1 MQMQQIFGKRL
12 EQLLLEKGVSQ
23 GEFAEAVNC
32 SRQSINFYILGK
44 RNPDITLAG
53 KMARYL
59 GVSCDYLLG
68 LSDIREDKSS
78 NLTADQL
85 GLNDTTVEFFAG
97 LQLLA
102 TGKTNFMK
110 EDYESIGF
118 DYEKEIVPYNMQ
130 QAKITQNLLNALL
143 SHERFGILLQYI
155 KRYQDIENG
164 DDTMTILQD
173 FMVQLDSPLTGKS
186 YGGKEENME
195 MMKEFC
201 LHIASKYF
209 VEIIREIVNSEDK
222 S

>member
-1 MQMQQIFGKRL
+1 MEMQQIFGQRL
-12 EQLLLEKGVSQ
+12 EQLLLEKGISQ

-44 RNPDITLAG
+44 RNPDIALAG
-53 KMARYL
+53 KMAEYL
-59 GVSCDYLLG
+59 GVSCDYLVG
-68 LSDIREDKSS
+68 LSDIRQDKSA

-85 GLNDTTVEFFAG
+85 GLTDDTMKFFAG

-102 TGKTNFMK
+102 TGKTNYRK

-118 DYEKEIVPYNMQ
+118 DYEKEIVPYNMA
-130 QAKITQNLLNALL
+130 QAKTTLTLLNNLI
-143 SHERFGILLQYI
+143 SHERFGMVLQYI
-155 KRYQDIENG
+155 KRYRDILHGE
-164 DDTMTILQD
+164 DTLAILQD
-173 FMVQLDSPLTGKS
+173 FMVELESPLTGKI

-209 VEIIREIVNSEDK
+209 DEIVKDISKD
-222 S
+222 

>member
-85 GLNDTTVEFFAG
+85 GLSDTTVKFFAG

-173 FMVQLDSPLTGKS
+173 FMVQLDSPLTGKC

-209 VEIIREIVNSEDK
+209 DEIIREIVNSEDK